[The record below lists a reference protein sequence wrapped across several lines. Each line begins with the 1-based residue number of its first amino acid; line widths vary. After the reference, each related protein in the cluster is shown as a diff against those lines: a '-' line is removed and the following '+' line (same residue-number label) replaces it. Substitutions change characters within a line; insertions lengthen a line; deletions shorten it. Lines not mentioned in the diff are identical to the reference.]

1 LPSLS
6 SVSLPRVDH
15 AKENALLEALEQD
28 IKTYESNV
36 NAQREKVYALYEQSI
51 SRLNHLKYH

>member
-1 LPSLS
+1 L
-6 SVSLPRVDH
+6 DN